1 MAAGGGVPWA
11 EGVRVVGLQI
21 RNRFRVAPVDRRWLW
36 RRPEGRAA
44 SEAVRQWSD
53 RVRAL
58 VQRDKKQDQGSA
70 SPDAAVAATVAAKPS
85 SSAMR
90 FYKKKGIEAVEEF

>member
-58 VQRDKKQDQGSA
+58 VQRGKKQDQGSA
-70 SPDAAVAATVAAKPS
+70 SPDGPVAAAAKPS

-90 FYKKKGIEAVEEF
+90 FYKKKGMEAVEEF